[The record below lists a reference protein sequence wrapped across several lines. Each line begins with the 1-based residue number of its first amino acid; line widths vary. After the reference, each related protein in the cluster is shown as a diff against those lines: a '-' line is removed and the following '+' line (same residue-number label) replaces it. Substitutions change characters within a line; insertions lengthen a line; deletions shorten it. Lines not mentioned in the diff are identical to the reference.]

1 MEGVQRKFVYFALM
15 FMLAVAIVIL
25 VLALEHRGDPR
36 LLERQYAK
44 KGRAANSKR

>member
-1 MEGVQRKFVYFALM
+1 MYFVLM
-15 FMLAVAIVIL
+15 FLLAVAIVIL

-44 KGRAANSKR
+44 KRRASNSKR

>member
-1 MEGVQRKFVYFALM
+1 LYFVVM
-15 FMLAVAIVIL
+15 FLLAVGVAVL

-44 KGRAANSKR
+44 KDPPSKNSR